1 MKTWLAVFT
10 AAVLFS
16 LIPLTA
22 AAQQRGQNPPPP
34 PLTVQKVRD
43 DLYVIGGEGSNITV
57 YITDEGLVLVDD
69 KFERNY
75 DEVQSKLRSFTDKPV
90 KYIINTHPHGDH
102 TGGNAKFQPAAQVIG
117 HVNARAAMIKGKQPG
132 LPQLTYTDEMRL
144 SVGGKEVIIRHY
156 APCHTDGDT
165 LVYFPAARVLATGDC
180 FNTGNG
186 QGVNTTGSPT
196 FAFYIDYNTGGSFFG
211 RQKVGD
217 AIINLDFDTAV
228 PGHGPTTNK
237 AGVQSWRD
245 QMVAI
250 RNRVGTMLREGKTKA
265 DIEKV
270 LISEFGWEPGGR
282 ALAASLDP
290 MMNEIRQ
297 AR

>member
-1 MKTWLAVFT
+1 MRTWLALFT
-10 AAVLFS
+10 AVVLFS
-16 LIPLTA
+16 LIPMEA
-22 AAQQRGQNPPPP
+22 AAQGRGQAPPPP

-43 DLYVIGGEGSNITV
+43 DFYVIGGEGSNISV

-75 DEVQSKLRSFTDKPV
+75 DEVQSKIKSFTDKPV

-102 TGGNAKFQPAAQVIG
+102 TGGNAKFMPAAQVIG

-132 LPQLTYTDEMRL
+132 PPQITYTDEMRL
-144 SVGGKEVIIRHY
+144 NVGGKEVVIHHY

-165 LVYFPAARVLATGDC
+165 IIHFPAARVLATGDC

-196 FAFYIDYNTGGSFFG
+196 VAFYIDYNTGGSFFG

-217 AIINLDFDTAV
+217 AIIKLDYDTVV
-228 PGHGPTTNK
+228 PGHGQTTNK
-237 AGVQSWRD
+237 AGVQAWRD
-245 QMVAI
+245 HMVAI

-265 DIEKV
+265 DVAKV
-270 LISEFGWEPGGR
+270 LISEFGWEAGGR
-282 ALAASLDP
+282 ALTNSLDP
-290 MMNEIRQ
+290 ILNELRQ